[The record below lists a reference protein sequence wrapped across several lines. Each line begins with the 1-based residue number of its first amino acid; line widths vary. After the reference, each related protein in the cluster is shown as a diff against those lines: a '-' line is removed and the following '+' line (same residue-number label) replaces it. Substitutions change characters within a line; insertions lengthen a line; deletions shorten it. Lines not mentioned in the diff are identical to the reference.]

1 MPFGFQEDPI
11 RQQKVRGVVTHQCVR
26 NPFGFIFVFDPQVG
40 KKIMTLDKHSS
51 PNDIIEGFDEAL
63 EEYETLLQHINKNVQ
78 RH

>member
-1 MPFGFQEDPI
+1 MREEWIPLLLVLFYTDRMADVNLI
-11 RQQKVRGVVTHQCVR
+11 KDLAATL
-26 NPFGFIFVFDPQVG
+26 
-40 KKIMTLDKHSS
+40 IMTLDKHSS